1 MNKFLLRFDE
11 ERNDIIWGRDYDQ
24 SLTEPG
30 PEIPPIAMFVQERYA
45 LGDLFDQLV
54 GDAME
59 DITGIVNDDTPPSS
73 DKVTLNLA
81 DPDSRS
87 DILAYV
93 ENNVIH
99 IYTRSDKII
108 CPPYLYGIFDGYSSL
123 TDISGLSIWDTSN
136 TTTLHALF
144 NGTAI
149 SDLTPISNWDVS
161 KVSSI
166 GYLFQGT
173 NISNT
178 DPIANWK
185 IGVDRSIFL
194 PSIGVDII
202 YTFAL
207 CDNLTSLNISGW
219 DLTDASASN
228 TFFNTPITAITC
240 TMATRSAI
248 EPYVPEGTRFFL
260 PEISGT

>member
-30 PEIPPIAMFVQERYA
+30 PEIPPTAMFVQERYV

-108 CPPYLYGIFDGYSSL
+108 CPPYLYGTFNYYSSL

-161 KVSSI
+161 KVNSI

-178 DPIANWK
+178 DPIANWR
-185 IGVDRSIFL
+185 IGADISFL
-194 PSIGVDII
+194 AGGVDINH
-202 YTFAL
+202 TFAL

-219 DLTDASASN
+219 DLTDALNASD
-228 TFFNTPITAITC
+228 TFLNTPIIAITC

-248 EPYVPEGTRFFL
+248 EPYVPEGTRFFS
-260 PEISGT
+260 PEIT

>member
-30 PEIPPIAMFVQERYA
+30 PEIPPSAIFIQEDSA

-54 GDAME
+54 GNAD
-59 DITGIVNDDTPPSS
+59 DNITGIVSDNTAPSS
-73 DKVTLNLA
+73 DKVTVNLA
-81 DPDSRS
+81 DPESPTN
-87 DILAYV
+87 ILAYV

-99 IYTRSDKII
+99 IYTSSDKII
-108 CPPYLYGIFDGYSSL
+108 CPPVLNSIFNMWSSL
-123 TDISGLSIWDTSN
+123 VDISGLSNWDTSN
-136 TTTLHALF
+136 TTSLHGLF

-149 SDLTPISNWDVS
+149 SDLAPISNWDVS

-185 IGVDRSIFL
+185 IGGDMFEFK
-194 PSIGVDII
+194 GVDINR
-202 YTFAL
+202 TFAL
-207 CDNLTSLNISGW
+207 CDNLTSLNIGGW
-219 DLTDASASN
+219 DLTYALNVSD
-228 TFFNTPITAITC
+228 TFSNTPINTITC
-240 TMATRSAI
+240 TAATRSVI
-248 EPYVPEGTRFFL
+248 EPYVPEGTMFFL
-260 PEISGT
+260 PEAGGV